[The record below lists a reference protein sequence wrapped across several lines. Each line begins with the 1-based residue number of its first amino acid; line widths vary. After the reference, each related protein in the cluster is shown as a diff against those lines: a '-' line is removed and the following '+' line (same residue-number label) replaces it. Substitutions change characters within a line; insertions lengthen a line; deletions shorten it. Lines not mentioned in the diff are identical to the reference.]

1 MPADTTARIPC
12 PFVYAS
18 GKPCE
23 GSVVRVEA
31 YRATSSGPR
40 TRWETGGWTGPGL
53 VRTSTF
59 FCSIRGN
66 HAGVRRSDD
75 SRMKFYLDQLPAELR
90 LILLES

>member
-40 TRWETGGWTGPGL
+40 TRRETGGWTGPGL

-59 FCSIRGN
+59 S
-66 HAGVRRSDD
+66 APSGVTTQV
-75 SRMKFYLDQLPAELR
+75 FAAATTAE
-90 LILLES
+90 

>member
-23 GSVVRVEA
+23 GPVVRVEA
-31 YRATSSGPR
+31 YRADLQWAQDEMGNWRLDWSRPR
-40 TRWETGGWTGPGL
+40 L
-53 VRTSTF
+53 HFHV

-90 LILLES
+90 LILLKS